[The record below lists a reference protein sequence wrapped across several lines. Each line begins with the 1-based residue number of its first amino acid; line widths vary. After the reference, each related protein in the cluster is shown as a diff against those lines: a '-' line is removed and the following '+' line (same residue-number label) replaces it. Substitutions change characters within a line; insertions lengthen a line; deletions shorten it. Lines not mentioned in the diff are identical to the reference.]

1 MTTPAT
7 LPRATALIAEDE
19 PLLAAA
25 LQADLAA
32 VWPQLQVL
40 ATVGDGHSAVRLA
53 LELQPD
59 VLLFDIRM
67 PGQTGLQAAA
77 ELADAWPEQGSRA
90 FPQLVFVTAYDQYAV
105 AAFETQAVDY
115 ILKPVQRERLKKMVQ
130 KLASALFEKAQTAML
145 SDRESTTTSTPASA
159 PEATSAAS
167 LTNATPTSTA
177 PSPELL
183 ARLSALL
190 AQAGTGF
197 APDAWQ
203 APAPPRL
210 TLIQASHTG
219 AQGSALVMVPV
230 AEVLYFEAA
239 DKYVR
244 VICPTREVLIRTPL
258 KELLPQLDAQQF
270 WQIHRGTVVRAE
282 AIARATRDEAGK
294 LWVHLHPHH
303 PDQPPHRLPVSRL
316 YAHLF
321 KAM

>member
-130 KLASALFEKAQTAML
+130 KLASALTDQAQPAIHSDNHNDSNPASEAIAPANTAP
-145 SDRESTTTSTPASA
+145 TPA
-159 PEATSAAS
+159 
-167 LTNATPTSTA
+167 
-177 PSPELL
+177 LL
-183 ARLSALL
+183 AQLSALL
-190 AQAGTGF
+190 AQAGADL
-197 APDAWQ
+197 APQ
-203 APAPPRL
+203 AFHNPAPPRL

-258 KELLPQLDAQQF
+258 KELLPQLDTQQF

-282 AIARATRDEAGK
+282 AITRATRDEAGK

>member
-1 MTTPAT
+1 MTTPTA

-40 ATVGDGHSAVRLA
+40 ATVGDGHSAVRRA

-115 ILKPVQRERLKKMVQ
+115 ILKPVQRERLKKTVQ
-130 KLASALFEKAQTAML
+130 KLASALTDQAQTAIHP
-145 SDRESTTTSTPASA
+145 DNHNDSTPASA
-159 PEATSAAS
+159 AFAPANTA
-167 LTNATPTSTA
+167 STA
-177 PSPELL
+177 PTPALL
-183 ARLSALL
+183 AQLSALL
-190 AQAGTGF
+190 AQAGADL
-197 APDAWQ
+197 APQ
-203 APAPPRL
+203 TCHNPVPPRL

>member
-7 LPRATALIAEDE
+7 LPCATALIAEDE

-40 ATVGDGHSAVRLA
+40 ATVGDGHSAVRRA

-130 KLASALFEKAQTAML
+130 KLASALTDQAQPAIHSDNHNDSNPASEAIAPANTAP
-145 SDRESTTTSTPASA
+145 TPA
-159 PEATSAAS
+159 
-167 LTNATPTSTA
+167 
-177 PSPELL
+177 LL
-183 ARLSALL
+183 AQLSALL
-190 AQAGTGF
+190 AQAGADL
-197 APDAWQ
+197 APQ
-203 APAPPRL
+203 AFHNPAPPRL

>member
-1 MTTPAT
+1 MTTPTA

-40 ATVGDGHSAVRLA
+40 ATVGDGHSAVRRA

-115 ILKPVQRERLKKMVQ
+115 ILKPVQRERLKKTAQ
-130 KLASALFEKAQTAML
+130 KLASALTDQAQPAIP
-145 SDRESTTTSTPASA
+145 SDNQHDSAPASA
-159 PEATSAAS
+159 AIAPA
-167 LTNATPTSTA
+167 NTA
-177 PSPELL
+177 PTPALL
-183 ARLSALL
+183 AQLSALL
-190 AQAGTGF
+190 AQAGADL
-197 APDAWQ
+197 APQ
-203 APAPPRL
+203 TCHNPAPPKL

>member
-40 ATVGDGHSAVRLA
+40 ATVGDGHSAVRRA

-115 ILKPVQRERLKKMVQ
+115 ILKPVQRERLKKTVQ
-130 KLASALFEKAQTAML
+130 KLASALTDQAQTAIP
-145 SDRESTTTSTPASA
+145 SDNHNDSNPASA
-159 PEATSAAS
+159 AF
-167 LTNATPTSTA
+167 TPANTASTA
-177 PSPELL
+177 PTPALL
-183 ARLSALL
+183 AQLSALL
-190 AQAGTGF
+190 AQAGADL
-197 APDAWQ
+197 APQ
-203 APAPPRL
+203 TFHNPAPPKL

>member
-1 MTTPAT
+1 
-7 LPRATALIAEDE
+7 
-19 PLLAAA
+19 
-25 LQADLAA
+25 
-32 VWPQLQVL
+32 
-40 ATVGDGHSAVRLA
+40 
-53 LELQPD
+53 
-59 VLLFDIRM
+59 
-67 PGQTGLQAAA
+67 
-77 ELADAWPEQGSRA
+77 
-90 FPQLVFVTAYDQYAV
+90 
-105 AAFETQAVDY
+105 
-115 ILKPVQRERLKKMVQ
+115 MVQ
-130 KLASALFEKAQTAML
+130 KLASALTDQAQPAIHSDNHNDSNPASEAIAPANTAP
-145 SDRESTTTSTPASA
+145 TPA
-159 PEATSAAS
+159 
-167 LTNATPTSTA
+167 
-177 PSPELL
+177 LL
-183 ARLSALL
+183 AQLSALL
-190 AQAGTGF
+190 AQAGADL
-197 APDAWQ
+197 APQ
-203 APAPPRL
+203 AFHNPAPPRL

>member
-130 KLASALFEKAQTAML
+130 KLASALTDQAQSAIHSDNHNDSNPASEAIAPANTAP
-145 SDRESTTTSTPASA
+145 TPA
-159 PEATSAAS
+159 
-167 LTNATPTSTA
+167 
-177 PSPELL
+177 LL
-183 ARLSALL
+183 AQLSALL
-190 AQAGTGF
+190 AQAGADL
-197 APDAWQ
+197 APQ
-203 APAPPRL
+203 AFHNPAPPRL